1 LDEDRP
7 LFGFDLGDPR
17 YLLRAAVERVSPE
30 SEVRQDLSEVVSGG
44 YYGLATKVAE
54 SSRQDLRSKLVA
66 DVPTVVLT
74 EGRTDSEFLR
84 SALGVLLPHLT
95 DYYTFLDFESIG
107 VRGGAGPLVETVK
120 SFVAASIANRVV
132 AIFDNDTAAAI
143 AMRPLQRV
151 ALPST
156 VRVLQLPPLPLG
168 SQYPTVG
175 PTGQADA
182 DVNGSAGSIEL
193 YFGEDVLRRADGK
206 LTPVIWKTY
215 DPSVERYQGELDD
228 KGRLQDAFRAKLRA
242 SQEAGSLQGDWSGMS
257 LILYRLINAFTPT
270 PLPSKAT

>member
-1 LDEDRP
+1 M
-7 LFGFDLGDPR
+7 
-17 YLLRAAVERVSPE
+17 
-30 SEVRQDLSEVVSGG
+30 
-44 YYGLATKVAE
+44 AE
-54 SSRQDLRSKLVA
+54 SSRQDLRSRLVA

-84 SALGVLLPHLT
+84 NALEVLLPRLT
-95 DYYTFLDFESIG
+95 DYFTFLDFESIG

-132 AIFDNDTAAAI
+132 AIFDNDIAAAL

-151 ALPST
+151 AVPAT
-156 VRVLQLPPLPLG
+156 VRVLQLPPLPIG

-175 PTGQADA
+175 PTGRADA
-182 DVNGSAGSIEL
+182 DVNGSAGSIKL
-193 YFGEDVLRRADGK
+193 YFGEDILRRARWE

-215 DPSVERYQGELDD
+215 DSTVGRYQGELDD

-242 SQEAGSLQGDWSGMS
+242 SREAGSPQGDWSGMS
-257 LILYRLINAFTPT
+257 LILYRLVMLLHQHRCLRGHLNA
-270 PLPSKAT
+270 S